1 MSSPAPH
8 LKGQC
13 FHGPCDGLEF
23 MHTED
28 MKRVKVKGP
37 DKAMHLYVFHE
48 NLTKERGVRTYLWE
62 GMQDQAWK
70 Y

>member
-1 MSSPAPH
+1 
-8 LKGQC
+8 
-13 FHGPCDGLEF
+13 